1 MDELD
6 LVICL
11 GEVFR
16 MGVDDGNLIISE
28 VSFDEWEGRSANSA
42 MTDDT
47 DIFDVVVY
55 RILFHVI

>member
-1 MDELD
+1 
-6 LVICL
+6 
-11 GEVFR
+11 